1 LWYAGRASG
10 LSQLSARWGPVLA
23 ISKYGSVGRAQNGLF
38 SLRILLKPLTVVTT
52 VLVLDRPQQHEFQR
66 LSCLEKFAGVFV
78 AADPNSFT
86 KISLELGQPFGTTP
100 A

>member
-1 LWYAGRASG
+1 MQACIWAVTTQRAVGSSLG
-10 LSQLSARWGPVLA
+10 YLKIWQRWTCAKWLVL
-23 ISKYGSVGRAQNGLF
+23 
-38 SLRILLKPLTVVTT
+38 PTVVTT

-86 KISLELGQPFGTTP
+86 KISVELRQPFGTTP
-100 A
+100 V